1 MNCFLLL
8 WDLNLFDM
16 YFLFVWNRDLILYI
30 NYVLIKNMQVSFHIF
45 VIHWL
50 CNGSKTSQHPNN
62 HGVCSVQHPKDLC
75 IVNSSWV
82 MLCNLCQT
90 DASRRNALIVGISIS
105 AGVILLGACI
115 FVWKMKS
122 KKALTGTRR
131 ELLILFV
138 WLKPK
143 LIVIVFYLIC
153 NLYGWQLD
161 SRCRSRVHIGP
172 KFDLLNPKQLYQPL
186 FCTFCC
192 RWLYFFFLKLHCFWS
207 WTDIPLTKK
216 KRL

>member
-1 MNCFLLL
+1 MSNRCLAKKCINCGHFHFSWGDSTWGLYFCLE
-8 WDLNLFDM
+8 DEVQESTYRYTTRAPLF
-16 YFLFVWNRDLILYI
+16 
-30 NYVLIKNMQVSFHIF
+30 
-45 VIHWL
+45 
-50 CNGSKTSQHPNN
+50 
-62 HGVCSVQHPKDLC
+62 
-75 IVNSSWV
+75 
-82 MLCNLCQT
+82 
-90 DASRRNALIVGISIS
+90 
-105 AGVILLGACI
+105 
-115 FVWKMKS
+115 
-122 KKALTGTRR
+122 
-131 ELLILFV
+131 FV

-216 KRL
+216 RSYRLELMLCHLK